1 MNVITARETVV
12 LIRELRDGTI
22 TEERLERWLAEL
34 LIGCIPSEEP
44 LVAKARITRLPIDTF
59 RQHTYRATRGNRDR
73 AYVLALQLAQIS
85 GGLDVLPAPGRIV
98 A

>member
-1 MNVITARETVV
+1 MNAITARETVV

-44 LVAKARITRLPIDTF
+44 LVAKARITRLPIDTY
-59 RQHTYRATRGNRDR
+59 RQQKYRVTRSGSHR
-73 AYVLALQLAQIS
+73 AYAVALQLAQIS
-85 GGLDVLPAPGRIV
+85 GGSDLLHAPGRFV